1 MGLVPESCKYIVN
14 YGVWTGRQDPKS
26 ESEFGLEIRICE
38 MNLLNRLVPKY
49 VYKKNME
56 TQ

>member
-1 MGLVPESCKYIVN
+1 VGLVPESCKYIVN
-14 YGVWTGRQDPKS
+14 YGVWTGREDPKS